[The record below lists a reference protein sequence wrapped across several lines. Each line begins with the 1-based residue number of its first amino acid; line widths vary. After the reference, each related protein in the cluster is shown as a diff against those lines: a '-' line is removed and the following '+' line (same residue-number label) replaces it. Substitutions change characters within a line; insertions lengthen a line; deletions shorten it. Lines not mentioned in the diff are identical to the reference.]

1 MLVAERHVFSCRI
14 EKSFTLEHGALLNN
28 CTYVIIIDF
37 TLWELQSADAT
48 LANDFLIILKVFVG
62 LLFF

>member
-1 MLVAERHVFSCRI
+1 M
-14 EKSFTLEHGALLNN
+14 EHGALLNY